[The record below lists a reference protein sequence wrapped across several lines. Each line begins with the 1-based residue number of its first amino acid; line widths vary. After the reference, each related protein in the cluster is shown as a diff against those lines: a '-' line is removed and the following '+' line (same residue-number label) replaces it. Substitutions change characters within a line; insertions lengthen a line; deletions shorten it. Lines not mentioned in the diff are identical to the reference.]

1 MASISLDGITKN
13 FGAVTALN
21 RLQLDVED
29 GEFFVLLGPSGAG
42 KTTTL
47 RVIAGLEHPDIG
59 QVKMDGEDV
68 THSHAADRDC
78 AFVFQQYSL
87 YPHLSVYD
95 NIAFPLRSPLRRVAE
110 DEVKRKVRQVAEMLH
125 IESKLERKATA
136 LSGGEMQRVAIGR
149 ALVRDPRVFLMD
161 EPLSSLDAKLREEL
175 RVELKRIQRE
185 LGATV
190 IYVTHDQVEAT
201 TMADRIG
208 ILEAGQ
214 LRQVGTAQQI
224 YEDPSSVYVAQ
235 RLGSPAINLLPASWF
250 SHALPPGA
258 AHVAIRP
265 EDVRVVHERDTK
277 NVNVRANIFS
287 CRVDECS
294 LLKHQLVVERDG
306 QEIFASTLL
315 EHQYA
320 SGDVVHLEIPAAHC
334 LYFAGNG
341 RRLIANQ
348 ASTNLIG

>member
-1 MASISLDGITKN
+1 MASISLQNITKN
-13 FGAVTALN
+13 FGDTTALHQ
-21 RLQLDVED
+21 LQLDIED

-47 RVIAGLEHPDIG
+47 RVIAGLEQPDVG

-68 THSHAADRDC
+68 TGLHAADRDC

-95 NIAFPLRSPLRRVAE
+95 NIAFPLRSPLRRTSE
-110 DEVKRKVRQVAEMLH
+110 GEVKRQVYKVAEMLH
-125 IESKLERKATA
+125 IESKLDRKATA

-214 LRQVGTAQQI
+214 LRQVGTAQEI

-235 RLGSPAINLLPASWF
+235 RLGSPAINLLPAAWF
-250 SHALPPGA
+250 KHAMPKGA
-258 AHVAIRP
+258 TQVAIRP
-265 EDVRVVHERDTK
+265 EDVRIVNEVPARQN
-277 NVNVRANIFS
+277 NVFS

-294 LLKHQLVVERDG
+294 LLKHQLVVEHEEH
-306 QEIFASTLL
+306 EIFATMLL
-315 EHQYA
+315 EHQYT
-320 SGDVVHLEIPAAHC
+320 SGEVVHLEFPTERC
-334 LYFAGNG
+334 LYFTNSGH
-341 RRLIANQ
+341 RLNAN
-348 ASTNLIG
+348 